1 MMRQKLLAII
11 LPLAVAGILGF
22 LFHQKMKTEKER
34 TTTTT
39 WEDDG
44 QVTTGDTA
52 GDVQVDEAPTQNTQD
67 GYSPQQQEKEEED
80 EDTTDVND
88 DRVPS
93 DESLLEDARKL
104 TANPILR
111 LALTQEGILRL
122 FVRFVDNAANGV
134 LDDSVKPLLGDY
146 DAFKADVNRDG
157 YLAATQSTTQR
168 FTPLV
173 AALTSIPPKDAA
185 TWLRKAEPRLQ
196 EILREM
202 GYANTTFQS
211 ILTDATANVLQIPIF
226 NFEPEVVA
234 TERHNVYE
242 YKDEVFQRLNDFQKA
257 LVRLGSKDCQ
267 TVRNYMNSL
276 AKELGLFQ

>member
-1 MMRQKLLAII
+1 MMRQKLLAFI

-44 QVTTGDTA
+44 QVTNDDTA
-52 GDVQVDEAPTQNTQD
+52 GEVQMDEAPTQNTQD
-67 GYSPQQQEKEEED
+67 GYSPQQQKEEEG
-80 EDTTDVND
+80 EDTTDVID
-88 DRVPS
+88 DRIPS

-111 LALTQEGILRL
+111 LALAQEGILRL

-134 LDDSVKPLLGDY
+134 LDESVKPLLGNY

-157 YLAATQSTTQR
+157 YIAATQSTTQR

-173 AALTSIPPKDAA
+173 AALTSIPPEDAA
-185 TWLRKAEPRLQ
+185 AWLRKAEPRLQ

-276 AKELGLFQ
+276 AKELDLFQ

>member
-1 MMRQKLLAII
+1 MMRQKLLAFI

-44 QVTTGDTA
+44 QLTHDDTA
-52 GDVQVDEAPTQNTQD
+52 GEVQMDEAPTQNTQD
-67 GYSPQQQEKEEED
+67 GYSPQQQKEEEG
-80 EDTTDVND
+80 EDTTDVID

-111 LALTQEGILRL
+111 LALTQEGILRI

-134 LDDSVKPLLGDY
+134 LDESVKPLLGNY

-173 AALTSIPPKDAA
+173 AALTSIPPKDVA

-211 ILTDATANVLQIPIF
+211 ILTDATANILQIPIF

-276 AKELGLFQ
+276 AKELELFQ

>member
-44 QVTTGDTA
+44 QVTTDDTA
-52 GDVQVDEAPTQNTQD
+52 GDVQMDEDPTQNTQD
-67 GYSPQQQEKEEED
+67 EYTPQQQEEEEG
-80 EDTTDVND
+80 EDTTDVID
-88 DRVPS
+88 DRIPS
-93 DESLLEDARKL
+93 DESLLEDARNL

-134 LDDSVKPLLGDY
+134 LDDSVKPLLGNY

-173 AALTSIPPKDAA
+173 AALTSIPPEDAA

-211 ILTDATANVLQIPIF
+211 ILADATANVLQIPIF

-276 AKELGLFQ
+276 AKELGFW

>member
-1 MMRQKLLAII
+1 MMRQKLLAFI

-44 QVTTGDTA
+44 QVTNDDTA
-52 GDVQVDEAPTQNTQD
+52 GEVQMDEAPTQNTQD
-67 GYSPQQQEKEEED
+67 GYSPQQQKEEEG
-80 EDTTDVND
+80 EDTTDVID
-88 DRVPS
+88 DRIPS

-134 LDDSVKPLLGDY
+134 LDESVKPLLGNY

-173 AALTSIPPKDAA
+173 AALTSIPPEDAA
-185 TWLRKAEPRLQ
+185 AWLRKAEPRLQ

-276 AKELGLFQ
+276 AKELGFW

>member
-34 TTTTT
+34 TATTT

-44 QVTTGDTA
+44 QVTNDDTA
-52 GDVQVDEAPTQNTQD
+52 GEVQMDEAPTQNTQD
-67 GYSPQQQEKEEED
+67 GYSPQQQKEEEG
-80 EDTTDVND
+80 EDTMDVID

-134 LDDSVKPLLGDY
+134 LDESVKPLLGNY

-173 AALTSIPPKDAA
+173 AALTSIPPEDAA

-211 ILTDATANVLQIPIF
+211 ILADATANVLQIPIF

-276 AKELGLFQ
+276 AKELGFW

>member
-44 QVTTGDTA
+44 QVTNDDTA
-52 GDVQVDEAPTQNTQD
+52 GDVQMDENPTQNTQD

-80 EDTTDVND
+80 DTTDVID

-134 LDDSVKPLLGDY
+134 LDDSVKPLLGNY

-173 AALTSIPPKDAA
+173 AALTSIPPEDAA

-211 ILTDATANVLQIPIF
+211 ILADATANVLQIPIF

-276 AKELGLFQ
+276 AKELGFW

>member
-1 MMRQKLLAII
+1 M
-11 LPLAVAGILGF
+11 
-22 LFHQKMKTEKER
+22 
-34 TTTTT
+34 
-39 WEDDG
+39 
-44 QVTTGDTA
+44 
-52 GDVQVDEAPTQNTQD
+52 DEAPAQYTQD
-67 GYSPQQQEKEEED
+67 GYSPQQQKEEEG
-80 EDTTDVND
+80 EDTTDVID

-134 LDDSVKPLLGDY
+134 LDDSVKPLLGNY

-173 AALTSIPPKDAA
+173 AALTSIPPEDAA

-257 LVRLGSKDCQ
+257 LVRLGSKGCQ

-276 AKELGLFQ
+276 AKELELFQ

>member
-1 MMRQKLLAII
+1 MMRQKLLAFI

-44 QVTTGDTA
+44 QVANDDTA
-52 GDVQVDEAPTQNTQD
+52 GEVQMDEAPTQNTQD
-67 GYSPQQQEKEEED
+67 GYSPQQQKEEEG
-80 EDTTDVND
+80 EDTTDVID

-134 LDDSVKPLLGDY
+134 LDESVKPLLGNY

-173 AALTSIPPKDAA
+173 AALTSIPPEDAA
-185 TWLRKAEPRLQ
+185 AWLRKAEPRLQ

-276 AKELGLFQ
+276 AKELGFW

>member
-1 MMRQKLLAII
+1 MR
-11 LPLAVAGILGF
+11 AVFGASLEFDFPWGSW
-22 LFHQKMKTEKER
+22 ER
-34 TTTTT
+34 Y
-39 WEDDG
+39 D
-44 QVTTGDTA
+44 VT
-52 GDVQVDEAPTQNTQD
+52 DVAHSCAEAHH
-67 GYSPQQQEKEEED
+67 SFKEEEG
-80 EDTTDVND
+80 EDTTDVID

-134 LDDSVKPLLGDY
+134 LDESVKPLLGNY

-173 AALTSIPPKDAA
+173 AALTSIPPEDAA
-185 TWLRKAEPRLQ
+185 TWLRNAEPRLQ
-196 EILREM
+196 DILREM

-211 ILTDATANVLQIPIF
+211 ILTYATANVLQILHRMLILKQINQVQLP
-226 NFEPEVVA
+226 
-234 TERHNVYE
+234 Y
-242 YKDEVFQRLNDFQKA
+242 L
-257 LVRLGSKDCQ
+257 
-267 TVRNYMNSL
+267 
-276 AKELGLFQ
+276 

>member
-1 MMRQKLLAII
+1 MMRQKLLAFI
-11 LPLAVAGILGF
+11 LPLTVAGILGF

-44 QVTTGDTA
+44 QVTNDDTA
-52 GDVQVDEAPTQNTQD
+52 GEVQMDEAPTQNTQD
-67 GYSPQQQEKEEED
+67 GYSPQQQKEEEG
-80 EDTTDVND
+80 EDTTDVID

-134 LDDSVKPLLGDY
+134 LDESVKPLLGNY

-173 AALTSIPPKDAA
+173 AALTSIPPEDAA

-211 ILTDATANVLQIPIF
+211 ILADATANVLQIPIF

-276 AKELGLFQ
+276 AKELGFW

>member
-44 QVTTGDTA
+44 QVTTDDTA
-52 GDVQVDEAPTQNTQD
+52 GDVQMDEDPTQNTQD
-67 GYSPQQQEKEEED
+67 EYTPQQQEEEEG
-80 EDTTDVND
+80 EDTTDVID
-88 DRVPS
+88 DRIPS
-93 DESLLEDARKL
+93 DESLLEDARNL

-134 LDDSVKPLLGDY
+134 LDDSVKPLLGNY

-173 AALTSIPPKDAA
+173 AALTSIPPEDAA

-211 ILTDATANVLQIPIF
+211 ILADATANVLQIPIF

>member
-44 QVTTGDTA
+44 QGPNDDMA
-52 GDVQVDEAPTQNTQD
+52 GDVQMGENPIQNTQD
-67 GYSPQQQEKEEED
+67 GYTPQQQEKEDGEV
-80 EDTTDVND
+80 TTDVID

-134 LDDSVKPLLGDY
+134 LDDSVKPLLGNY

-185 TWLRKAEPRLQ
+185 AWLRKAEPRLQ

-211 ILTDATANVLQIPIF
+211 MLTDATANVLQIPIF

-276 AKELGLFQ
+276 AKELGFW

>member
-11 LPLAVAGILGF
+11 LPLAVAGILRF

-44 QVTTGDTA
+44 QVTNDDTA
-52 GDVQVDEAPTQNTQD
+52 GEVQMDEAPTQNTQD
-67 GYSPQQQEKEEED
+67 GYSPQQQKEEEG
-80 EDTTDVND
+80 EDTTDVID

-111 LALTQEGILRL
+111 LALTQEGILRF

-134 LDDSVKPLLGDY
+134 LDESVKPLLGNY

-173 AALTSIPPKDAA
+173 AALTSIPPEDAA

-211 ILTDATANVLQIPIF
+211 ILADATANVLQIPIF

-276 AKELGLFQ
+276 AKELGFW

>member
-1 MMRQKLLAII
+1 M
-11 LPLAVAGILGF
+11 
-22 LFHQKMKTEKER
+22 
-34 TTTTT
+34 
-39 WEDDG
+39 
-44 QVTTGDTA
+44 
-52 GDVQVDEAPTQNTQD
+52 DVI
-67 GYSPQQQEKEEED
+67 
-80 EDTTDVND
+80 D

-134 LDDSVKPLLGDY
+134 LDESVKPLLGNY

-173 AALTSIPPKDAA
+173 AALTSIPPEDAA

-211 ILTDATANVLQIPIF
+211 ILADATANVLQIPIF

-276 AKELGLFQ
+276 AKELGFW

>member
-11 LPLAVAGILGF
+11 LSLAVAGILGF

-44 QVTTGDTA
+44 QVTNDDTA
-52 GDVQVDEAPTQNTQD
+52 GEVQMDEAPTQNTQD
-67 GYSPQQQEKEEED
+67 GYSPQQQKEEEG
-80 EDTTDVND
+80 EDTTDVID

-134 LDDSVKPLLGDY
+134 LDESVKPLLGNY

-173 AALTSIPPKDAA
+173 AALTSIPPEDAA

-276 AKELGLFQ
+276 AKELGFW

>member
-1 MMRQKLLAII
+1 MMRQKLLAFI

-44 QVTTGDTA
+44 QVTTDDTA
-52 GDVQVDEAPTQNTQD
+52 GEVQMDEAPIQNTQD
-67 GYSPQQQEKEEED
+67 GYSPQQQKEEEG
-80 EDTTDVND
+80 EDTTDVID

-134 LDDSVKPLLGDY
+134 LDESVKPLLGNY
-146 DAFKADVNRDG
+146 DAFKADVNKDG

-173 AALTSIPPKDAA
+173 AALTSIPPEDAA

-276 AKELGLFQ
+276 AKELGFW

>member
-1 MMRQKLLAII
+1 MMRQKLLAFI
-11 LPLAVAGILGF
+11 LPLAVAGILEF

-34 TTTTT
+34 TATTT

-44 QVTTGDTA
+44 QVTNDDTA
-52 GDVQVDEAPTQNTQD
+52 GEVQMDEAPAQNTQD
-67 GYSPQQQEKEEED
+67 GYSPQQQKEEEG
-80 EDTTDVND
+80 EDTTDVID
-88 DRVPS
+88 DRIPS

-134 LDDSVKPLLGDY
+134 LDESVKPLLGNY

-173 AALTSIPPKDAA
+173 AALTSIPPEDAA

>member
-44 QVTTGDTA
+44 QVTNDDTA
-52 GDVQVDEAPTQNTQD
+52 GEVQMDEAPTQNTQD
-67 GYSPQQQEKEEED
+67 GYSPQQQKEEEG
-80 EDTTDVND
+80 EDTTDVID

-111 LALTQEGILRL
+111 LALTQEGILRI

-134 LDDSVKPLLGDY
+134 LDESVKPLLGNY

-173 AALTSIPPKDAA
+173 TALTSIPPKDAA

-234 TERHNVYE
+234 MEKHNVYE

-276 AKELGLFQ
+276 AKELGFW

>member
-1 MMRQKLLAII
+1 MMRQKLLAFI
-11 LPLAVAGILGF
+11 LPLAVAGILVF

-44 QVTTGDTA
+44 QVTNDDTA
-52 GDVQVDEAPTQNTQD
+52 GEVQMDEAPTQNTQD
-67 GYSPQQQEKEEED
+67 GYSPQQQKEEEG
-80 EDTTDVND
+80 EDTTDVID

-111 LALTQEGILRL
+111 LALTQEGILRI

-134 LDDSVKPLLGDY
+134 LDESVKPLLGNY

-173 AALTSIPPKDAA
+173 AALTSIPPEDAA

-276 AKELGLFQ
+276 AKELGFW

>member
-1 MMRQKLLAII
+1 MMRQKLLAFI

-44 QVTTGDTA
+44 QVTNDDTA
-52 GDVQVDEAPTQNTQD
+52 GEVQMDEAPIQNTQD
-67 GYSPQQQEKEEED
+67 GYSPQQQKEEEGE
-80 EDTTDVND
+80 EDTTDVID

-134 LDDSVKPLLGDY
+134 LDESVKPLLGNY

-173 AALTSIPPKDAA
+173 AALTSIPPEDAA
-185 TWLRKAEPRLQ
+185 AWLRKAEPRLQ

-276 AKELGLFQ
+276 AKELGFW

>member
-1 MMRQKLLAII
+1 MMRQKLLAFI

-44 QVTTGDTA
+44 QVTTDDTA
-52 GDVQVDEAPTQNTQD
+52 GEVQMDEAPTQNTQD
-67 GYSPQQQEKEEED
+67 GYSPQQQKEEEG
-80 EDTTDVND
+80 EDTTDVID
-88 DRVPS
+88 DRIPS

-134 LDDSVKPLLGDY
+134 LDESVKPLLGNY

-173 AALTSIPPKDAA
+173 AALTSIPPEDAA
-185 TWLRKAEPRLQ
+185 AWLRKAEPRLQ

-276 AKELGLFQ
+276 AKELGFW

>member
-44 QVTTGDTA
+44 QATTDDTA
-52 GDVQVDEAPTQNTQD
+52 GDVQMDEDPTQNTQD
-67 GYSPQQQEKEEED
+67 GYTPQQQEEEEE
-80 EDTTDVND
+80 EDTTDVID

-93 DESLLEDARKL
+93 DESLLEDARNL

-173 AALTSIPPKDAA
+173 AAFTSIPPKDAA

-211 ILTDATANVLQIPIF
+211 ILADATANVLQIPIF

-276 AKELGLFQ
+276 AKELELFQ

>member
-1 MMRQKLLAII
+1 MMRQKLLAFI
-11 LPLAVAGILGF
+11 LPLAVAGTLGF

-34 TTTTT
+34 TATTI

-44 QVTTGDTA
+44 QVTTDDTA
-52 GDVQVDEAPTQNTQD
+52 GEVQMDEAPTQNTQD
-67 GYSPQQQEKEEED
+67 GYSPQQQKEEEG
-80 EDTTDVND
+80 EDTTDVID

-93 DESLLEDARKL
+93 DESLLEDARNL

-134 LDDSVKPLLGDY
+134 LDESVKPLLGNY

-173 AALTSIPPKDAA
+173 AALTSIPPEDAA

-211 ILTDATANVLQIPIF
+211 ILADATANVLQIPIF

-276 AKELGLFQ
+276 AKELEFW

>member
-34 TTTTT
+34 TATTT

-44 QVTTGDTA
+44 QVTTDDTA
-52 GDVQVDEAPTQNTQD
+52 GEVQMDEAPTQNTQD
-67 GYSPQQQEKEEED
+67 GYSPQQQKEEEG
-80 EDTTDVND
+80 EDTTDVID

-134 LDDSVKPLLGDY
+134 LDESVKPLLGNY

-173 AALTSIPPKDAA
+173 AALTSIPPEDAA

-211 ILTDATANVLQIPIF
+211 ILADATANVLQIPIF

-276 AKELGLFQ
+276 AKELELFQ

>member
-1 MMRQKLLAII
+1 MMRQKLLAFI

-44 QVTTGDTA
+44 QVTNDDTV
-52 GDVQVDEAPTQNTQD
+52 GEVQMDEAPTQNTQD
-67 GYSPQQQEKEEED
+67 GYSPQQQKEEEG
-80 EDTTDVND
+80 EDTTDVID
-88 DRVPS
+88 DRIPS

-134 LDDSVKPLLGDY
+134 LDESVKPLLGNY

-173 AALTSIPPKDAA
+173 AALTSIPPEDAA
-185 TWLRKAEPRLQ
+185 AWLRKAEPRLQ

-276 AKELGLFQ
+276 AKELGFW

>member
-1 MMRQKLLAII
+1 MMRQKLLAFI

-44 QVTTGDTA
+44 QVTNDDTA
-52 GDVQVDEAPTQNTQD
+52 GEVQMDEAPTQNTQD
-67 GYSPQQQEKEEED
+67 GYSPQQQKEEEG
-80 EDTTDVND
+80 EDTTDVID

-93 DESLLEDARKL
+93 DESLLEDARNL

-111 LALTQEGILRL
+111 LALTQEGILRI

-134 LDDSVKPLLGDY
+134 LDESVKPLLGNY

-173 AALTSIPPKDAA
+173 AALTSIPPEDAA
-185 TWLRKAEPRLQ
+185 AWLRKAEPRLQ

-276 AKELGLFQ
+276 AKELGFW

>member
-34 TTTTT
+34 TATTT

-44 QVTTGDTA
+44 QVTTDDTA
-52 GDVQVDEAPTQNTQD
+52 GEVQMDEAPTQNTQD
-67 GYSPQQQEKEEED
+67 GYSPQQQKEEEG
-80 EDTTDVND
+80 EDTTDVID

-93 DESLLEDARKL
+93 DESLLEDARNL

-134 LDDSVKPLLGDY
+134 LDESVKPLLGNY

-173 AALTSIPPKDAA
+173 AALTSIPPEDAA

-211 ILTDATANVLQIPIF
+211 ILADATANVLQIPIF

>member
-44 QVTTGDTA
+44 QVTNDDTA
-52 GDVQVDEAPTQNTQD
+52 GDVQMDENPTQNTQD

-80 EDTTDVND
+80 DTTDVID

-134 LDDSVKPLLGDY
+134 LDDSLKPLLGNY

-173 AALTSIPPKDAA
+173 AALTSIPPEDAA

-211 ILTDATANVLQIPIF
+211 ILADATANVLQIPIF

-276 AKELGLFQ
+276 AKELGFW

>member
-1 MMRQKLLAII
+1 MMRQKLLAFI

-44 QVTTGDTA
+44 QVTNDDTA
-52 GDVQVDEAPTQNTQD
+52 GEVQMDEAPTQHTQD
-67 GYSPQQQEKEEED
+67 GYSPQQQKEEEG
-80 EDTTDVND
+80 EDTTDVID

-111 LALTQEGILRL
+111 LALTQEGILRI

-134 LDDSVKPLLGDY
+134 LDESVKPLLGNY
-146 DAFKADVNRDG
+146 GAFKADVNRDG

-173 AALTSIPPKDAA
+173 AALTSIPPKDVA

-211 ILTDATANVLQIPIF
+211 ILTDATANILQIPISLSSLTPRSHYKSYCCIF
-226 NFEPEVVA
+226 HYNRRGIYFLPEIA
-234 TERHNVYE
+234 PYSGPANRISL
-242 YKDEVFQRLNDFQKA
+242 VFYHIPRYFHADNLP
-257 LVRLGSKDCQ
+257 
-267 TVRNYMNSL
+267 
-276 AKELGLFQ
+276 

>member
-1 MMRQKLLAII
+1 MMRQKLLAFI
-11 LPLAVAGILGF
+11 LPLAVAGTLGF

-44 QVTTGDTA
+44 QVTNDDTA
-52 GDVQVDEAPTQNTQD
+52 GEVQMDEAPTQNTQD
-67 GYSPQQQEKEEED
+67 GYSPQQQKEEEG
-80 EDTTDVND
+80 EDTTDVID

-111 LALTQEGILRL
+111 LALTQEGILRI

-134 LDDSVKPLLGDY
+134 LDESVKPLLGNY

-173 AALTSIPPKDAA
+173 AALTSIPPEDAA

-211 ILTDATANVLQIPIF
+211 VLTDATANVLQIPIF

-276 AKELGLFQ
+276 AKELEFW

>member
-44 QVTTGDTA
+44 QVTTDDTA
-52 GDVQVDEAPTQNTQD
+52 GDVQMDEDPTQNTQD
-67 GYSPQQQEKEEED
+67 GYSPQQQEKEEEE
-80 EDTTDVND
+80 EDTTDVID

-93 DESLLEDARKL
+93 DESLLEDARNL

-134 LDDSVKPLLGDY
+134 LDDSVKHSSETTTPSRQMSTGTVISRQPSPQRKDSRHWSQHSRQY
-146 DAFKADVNRDG
+146 RQKTPPHGSERQSPDCRKSCGKWD
-157 YLAATQSTTQR
+157 TQ
-168 FTPLV
+168 TPL
-173 AALTSIPPKDAA
+173 S
-185 TWLRKAEPRLQ
+185 KA
-196 EILREM
+196 
-202 GYANTTFQS
+202 S
-211 ILTDATANVLQIPIF
+211 
-226 NFEPEVVA
+226 
-234 TERHNVYE
+234 
-242 YKDEVFQRLNDFQKA
+242 
-257 LVRLGSKDCQ
+257 
-267 TVRNYMNSL
+267 
-276 AKELGLFQ
+276 

>member
-1 MMRQKLLAII
+1 MMRQKLLAFI

-44 QVTTGDTA
+44 QVTTDDTA
-52 GDVQVDEAPTQNTQD
+52 AEIQIDEDSNQITQD
-67 GYSPQQQEKEEED
+67 DYAPQQQEEEEG
-80 EDTTDVND
+80 EDTTDVID

-93 DESLLEDARKL
+93 DESLLEDARQL

-122 FVRFVDNAANGV
+122 FVKFADNAANGV
-134 LDDSVKPLLGDY
+134 LDESVKPLLGNY
-146 DAFKADVNRDG
+146 DAFKADVNREG

-276 AKELGLFQ
+276 AKELELFQ

>member
-34 TTTTT
+34 TATTT

-44 QVTTGDTA
+44 QVTTDDTA
-52 GDVQVDEAPTQNTQD
+52 GEVQMDEAPTQNTQD
-67 GYSPQQQEKEEED
+67 GYSPQQQKEEEG
-80 EDTTDVND
+80 EDTTDVID

-134 LDDSVKPLLGDY
+134 LDESVKPLLGNY

-173 AALTSIPPKDAA
+173 AALTSIPPEDAA

-211 ILTDATANVLQIPIF
+211 ILADATANVLQIPIF

-276 AKELGLFQ
+276 AKELGFW